1 MGINYGKSNDSIRKL
16 NLSVMY
22 SKIESAVQKQQGVA
36 KVNVLFHA
44 GKVKAE
50 INNKETSADKLSEV
64 IEKLGYTVENTKV
77 QGV

>member
-1 MGINYGKSNDSIRKL
+1 MEKVTIQLESLTCPSCIQ
-16 NLSVMY
+16 
-22 SKIESAVQKQQGVA
+22 KIESAVQKQQGVA

>member
-1 MGINYGKSNDSIRKL
+1 MEKVTIQLESLTCPSCIQ
-16 NLSVMY
+16 
-22 SKIESAVQKQQGVA
+22 KIESAVQKQQGVA

-50 INNKETSADKLSEV
+50 INNKETTADKLSEV

-77 QGV
+77 QSV

>member
-1 MGINYGKSNDSIRKL
+1 MEKVTIQLESLTCPSCIQ
-16 NLSVMY
+16 
-22 SKIESAVQKQQGVA
+22 KIESAVQKQQGVA

-44 GKVKAE
+44 GKVKTE
-50 INNKETSADKLSEV
+50 INSKVTSANKLSEV

>member
-1 MGINYGKSNDSIRKL
+1 MEKVTIQLESLTCPSCIQ
-16 NLSVMY
+16 
-22 SKIESAVQKQQGVA
+22 KIESAVQKQQGVA

-50 INNKETSADKLSEV
+50 INNKETSVDKLSAV